1 VSQINW
7 LHENNI
13 SHGDLELKN
22 ILLACDQ
29 SRAVIIDF
37 EKSKQDASAENKARD
52 KETLLAAIRRLLPGF
67 EATMTSMLSGRVRR
81 ASFGGTR
88 HTLHKKKHTRKIR
101 KTQKHKGKRYHE

>member
-1 VSQINW
+1 MKW

-37 EKSKQDASAENKARD
+37 EKSKQDTSVENKARD

-67 EATMTSMLSGRVRR
+67 ETTMTSMLSGRVRR

-88 HTLHKKKHTRKIR
+88 RVRHRLTHKKKKLRKTRKHKR
-101 KTQKHKGKRYHE
+101 KFNDE